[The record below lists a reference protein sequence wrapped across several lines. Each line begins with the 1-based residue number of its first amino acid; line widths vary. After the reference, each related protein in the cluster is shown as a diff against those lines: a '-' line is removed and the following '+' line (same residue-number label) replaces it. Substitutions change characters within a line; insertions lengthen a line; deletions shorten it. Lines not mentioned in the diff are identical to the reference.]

1 MRSKLKA
8 ALMWLQLNIWVI
20 MMLVGMALIAVA
32 AFFVDIAFG
41 LFVAGVMLIIV
52 SKMAERG

>member
-8 ALMWLQLNIWVI
+8 TLMWLQLNIWVI

-52 SKMAERG
+52 SIMAERG

>member
-8 ALMWLQLNIWVI
+8 ALMWLQLNIWII

-41 LFVAGVMLIIV
+41 LFIAGVMLIVV
-52 SKMAERG
+52 SVMAERG

>member
-1 MRSKLKA
+1 MRSKFKA

-20 MMLVGMALIAVA
+20 MKLVGMALIAVA

-41 LFVAGVMLIIV
+41 LFIAGVMLIIV
-52 SKMAERG
+52 SIMAERG

>member
-8 ALMWLQLNIWVI
+8 TLMWLQLNIWTI
-20 MMLVGMALIAVA
+20 TMLVGMALIAVA

-52 SKMAERG
+52 SIMAERG